1 MFWKKEDRSLL
12 QITVEP
18 SERSAHRV
26 RPLPEDS
33 LVLLVDGKPCRV
45 YDISASGA
53 SFQAPRPAVAG
64 DVRDMKLTLPYS
76 DILIVGRIRIVA
88 ADQDLARGAF
98 LDLDEETKDQIHL
111 YVLETQKRRIKQK
124 NKPVRIVSSS

>member
-1 MFWKKEDRSLL
+1 MFWKKEDKDFL

-33 LVLLVDGKPCRV
+33 LVLLVDGQPCRV

-53 SFQAPRPAVAG
+53 SFQAPRQAVAG
-64 DVRDMKLTLPYS
+64 DIRALKFTLPHS
-76 DILIVGRIRIVA
+76 DILINGRVRIVA

-98 LDLDEETKDQIHL
+98 MDLDEETKDQIHL
-111 YVLETQKRRIKQK
+111 YVLETQKRRIKLK
-124 NKPVRIVSSS
+124 KKTLRAAPSS